1 MNTVSSLQD
10 GRVTSISAPPL
21 AILPLI
27 TLPAQEAVAGVCC
40 GGTVQRHRARL
51 GANCPGK
58 SFPALLEAF
67 FVALVLLGLKLYI
80 SYLLHRII
88 DSFPQILRFFSMS
101 ENRF

>member
-67 FVALVLLGLKLYI
+67 FVALVLLGLKKKHLN
-80 SYLLHRII
+80 
-88 DSFPQILRFFSMS
+88 LRG
-101 ENRF
+101 

>member
-58 SFPALLEAF
+58 SFAALLEAF
-67 FVALVLLGLKLYI
+67 FVALVFLGLKLYI
-80 SYLLHRII
+80 GYLLHRII
-88 DSFPQILRFFSMS
+88 DSFPKILRFFSMA